1 MKRVVSGVATVYI
14 VEREPVAIDSGHT
27 VANTT
32 GSHLRSHTLHQS
44 PCTNHH
50 HSHHRHHHHHHHH
63 HHHTY
68 YIAVLRT
75 AVSLTCRYVE
85 HHETSPMSSL
95 RTGGRH
101 VCNAKTPPSETCN
114 TDSD

>member
-1 MKRVVSGVATVYI
+1 MKRGVSGVATVYI

-32 GSHLRSHTLHQS
+32 GSHLMSYTLHQS

-50 HSHHRHHHHHHHH
+50 HHLHHHHHHHH
-63 HHHTY
+63 HHHYHTY

-75 AVSLTCRYVE
+75 AVSQL
-85 HHETSPMSSL
+85 
-95 RTGGRH
+95 
-101 VCNAKTPPSETCN
+101 
-114 TDSD
+114 

>member
-32 GSHLRSHTLHQS
+32 GSHLRSYTLHQS

-50 HSHHRHHHHHHHH
+50 HSHHHSHHHRHHHHHHHH
-63 HHHTY
+63 HHHYHTY

-75 AVSLTCRYVE
+75 AVSQL
-85 HHETSPMSSL
+85 
-95 RTGGRH
+95 
-101 VCNAKTPPSETCN
+101 
-114 TDSD
+114 